1 MIEDFIKGPIL
12 PKTCI
17 DELIYKQLDAKIA
30 NDLLTSSPIK
40 VYATIEGTK
49 KILVDKLPDKYI
61 INKDATILFWED
73 GDKTVVKKASDEEF
87 NKRLGFL
94 TAYFQ
99 KHSGMTKTQ
108 ANKYLDNLVVT
119 AEQTKMKQKE
129 VEVKME
135 EIPIKKAKRKRKEI

>member
-61 INKDATILFWED
+61 IKMLQY
-73 GDKTVVKKASDEEF
+73 
-87 NKRLGFL
+87 
-94 TAYFQ
+94 YF
-99 KHSGMTKTQ
+99 G
-108 ANKYLDNLVVT
+108 
-119 AEQTKMKQKE
+119 
-129 VEVKME
+129 KME
-135 EIPIKKAKRKRKEI
+135 IKQLLKKQAMKNLIKD